1 MEKKKFRPITRVKD
15 WWNGLTSDQQWL
27 CVVGLWTFDGA
38 LFGSLIT
45 AKHKDKQIEQAEKI
59 GATNGYILGQIDAY
73 KDIAQNPY
81 KTIDKAISI
90 GEKNGTVKRI
100 NF

>member
-1 MEKKKFRPITRVKD
+1 MEKKKFRPIARVKD

-59 GATNGYILGQIDAY
+59 GASKGYILGQIDAY
-73 KDIAQNPY
+73 KDVAQNPY
-81 KTIDKAISI
+81 KQMELGMTRLEQQGKA
-90 GEKNGTVKRI
+90 KH
-100 NF
+100 F